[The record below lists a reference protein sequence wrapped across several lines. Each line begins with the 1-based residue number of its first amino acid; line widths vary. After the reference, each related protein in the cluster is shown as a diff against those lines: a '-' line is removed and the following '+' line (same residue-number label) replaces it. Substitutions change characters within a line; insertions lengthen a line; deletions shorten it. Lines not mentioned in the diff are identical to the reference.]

1 MGDQF
6 GYTNAIG
13 LAIVIA
19 GVALFNI
26 YKLQKIKKVGA
37 CVPQGVTYLGM
48 GIPARWQDPS
58 NRTFSHSFFLQG
70 EIVMKVA
77 AGRGSKNEAD
87 NDVGT
92 AGDTEMQS
100 LLKVDAQ
107 SGGDA
112 SNVVEGGASLAT
124 AGNGRRSGGVSP
136 PRQKLTLS

>member
-1 MGDQF
+1 MSPKELHIWGW
-6 GYTNAIG
+6 GS
-13 LAIVIA
+13 LPA
-19 GVALFNI
+19 GR
-26 YKLQKIKKVGA
+26 
-37 CVPQGVTYLGM
+37 
-48 GIPARWQDPS
+48 IPDV
-58 NRTFSHSFFLQG
+58 TFSNLFFLQG

-92 AGDTEMQS
+92 AGDTEMQP

-107 SGGDA
+107 TGGDA